1 MISRLT
7 GRIVEKS
14 PQVVVL
20 DVGGVGYRV
29 HVPLSTYT
37 ALPPEGADATLRTH
51 THVREDALS
60 LFGFCT
66 PDELA
71 LFERLIEIAGIGP
84 KLGLAILSGL
94 PAGDLIAAIAEGDS
108 ARLRAIPGVG
118 PRTAERVVLELKDR
132 LRGLGAVPSG
142 RTASRATTGS
152 LGRDAVSALVNL
164 GYKESLAEDVVRR
177 VSSGPAPD
185 PGLAD
190 SDRLQDLIKRSLRSL
205 STREAVAKEA

>member
-51 THVREDALS
+51 THVREDALA
-60 LFGFCT
+60 LFGFAT
-66 PDELA
+66 LEELA
-71 LFERLIEIAGIGP
+71 LFERLIEIPGIGP

-94 PAGDLIAAIAEGDS
+94 PAVDLIAAISEGDS
-108 ARLRAIPGVG
+108 GRLRAIPGVG
-118 PRTAERVVLELKDR
+118 PRIAERVVLELKDR
-132 LRGLGAVPSG
+132 LRGLGATAAG
-142 RTASRATTGS
+142 RAPSRATAGT

-164 GYKESLAEDVVRR
+164 GYKESVAEDVVRR
-177 VSSGPAPD
+177 VSSGSTAD
-185 PGLAD
+185 SGLAD

-205 STREAVAKEA
+205 SAREAVAKEA